1 MLRKTFLNGLSFQN
15 RIGEMKMGLLEK
27 AKGLL
32 KNKAAK
38 IAGFVLLAVGNVV
51 AITVTTIAWFALDTK
66 QSNIRMVSG
75 DLGVEIQKVTAYKY
89 VYPYY
94 KNSTEFIDYD
104 SVGTVKKY
112 ILEDHT
118 ITYSDTKVDQINI
131 TSDDATIT
139 LGTRFTGTSTTTI
152 GNASALNVCLPNVSY
167 VPEFRYYLIGDG
179 KFCGID
185 DSWTIN
191 GAFAF
196 GLREDVTNDKKAI
209 IDNVVVSAGSSFA
222 LIDVLDTGSG
232 YSYNYF
238 PLSSIAESASPFRIV
253 DSDENGTGDMLY
265 CLRSGIYTFTYGPN
279 QLKIELRE
287 SESGQRKDISV
298 IVNNSLDPTKISIDY
313 AGSEAANYNTINDY
327 MPTAIYNQNTA
338 VILDVELN
346 FKNPNPVEAS
356 LEINRTDATSNSIF
370 NTPNKYAD
378 TVYNRTGYVDSRHVN
393 PLRASDFYNYYAKF
407 KKTPYASTAALW
419 TDMHRQ
425 GDSDSQK
432 YVNGETYDK
441 TIDCELNVEGNDSIT
456 ISPSQN
462 DNIYHCY
469 INIDY
474 DYEHCAYFLDKNR
487 LGKTYLLDRD
497 FGFHFYGTQ
506 LTES

>member
-1 MLRKTFLNGLSFQN
+1 MEFL
-15 RIGEMKMGLLEK
+15 KK
-27 AKGLL
+27 AKSILN
-32 KNKAAK
+32 NKVGK
-38 IAGFVLLAVGNVV
+38 IIGFVVLGVGNVV
-51 AITVTTIAWFALDTK
+51 AITVTTLAWFALNDK
-66 QSNIRMVSG
+66 ESRIQMVSG

-104 SVGTVKKY
+104 SPGTIKKY

-118 ITYSDTKVDQINI
+118 ITYGDQKVDDIAI
-131 TSDDATIT
+131 SSDNATIT
-139 LGTRFTGTSTTTI
+139 LGTRFVGSTTTTS
-152 GNASALNVCLPNVSY
+152 GSASALNVCLPNASY

-179 KFCGID
+179 KFCGVD
-185 DSWTIN
+185 DSWAIGN
-191 GAFAF
+191 AFAF
-196 GLREDVTNDKKAI
+196 GLRENVSNDKKAI
-209 IDNVVVSAGSSFA
+209 IDNVVVSAGSSFT

-238 PLSSIAESASPFRIV
+238 PLSSIAESSSPFRIV

-287 SESGQRKDISV
+287 SESGQRDISV
-298 IVNNSLDPTKISIDY
+298 IANNSLDPTKISIDY
-313 AGSEAANYNTINDY
+313 AGSESANYDTINDY
-327 MPTAIYNQNTA
+327 LSTAIYNQNTA

-346 FKNPNPVEAS
+346 FKNANPVEAS
-356 LEINRTDATSNSIF
+356 LEINRTNDTANSIF

-378 TVYNRTGYVDSRHVN
+378 TVYNRTGYLDANHVN

-407 KKTPYASTAALW
+407 KKTPFVDTAALW
-419 TDMHRQ
+419 ADMHRQ
-425 GDSDSQK
+425 GDNQSEK
-432 YVNGETYDK
+432 YINGENYDK
-441 TIDCELNVEGNDSIT
+441 VINCTLHVEGNDSTT

-462 DNIYHCY
+462 DNVYHCY

-474 DYEHCAYFLDKNR
+474 DYEHCIYFLDKNR